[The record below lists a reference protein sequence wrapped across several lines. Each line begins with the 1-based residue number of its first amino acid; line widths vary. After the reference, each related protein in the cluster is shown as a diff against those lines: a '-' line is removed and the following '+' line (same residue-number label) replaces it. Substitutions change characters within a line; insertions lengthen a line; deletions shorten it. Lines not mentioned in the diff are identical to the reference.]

1 MSTTPNFGIVMP
13 EGTDTFA
20 PLTFDNN
27 AYTLIDSVM
36 KANQDRG
43 ITTASCVVSGGIVTL
58 TRAITSCA
66 FFVFT
71 ATADFDPLETVA
83 VDGVTVSVRY
93 ADGTVPEAGAW
104 VINQSVL
111 CYLNGTILN
120 VISTSAKGVSAGTI
134 GALSDLETT
143 DKSSIVAAINEVAED
158 VADLEAQK
166 EVINGTTLESNV
178 PAATFTNVSK
188 LNLSAGTW
196 LLFGSCTFASST
208 ECVLSFAENSIGS
221 LIGRSRAFSATLR
234 EISLSGSRVITLNTA
249 SEIELRVESAVATNV
264 THSLTAVRYM

>member
-43 ITTASCVVSGGIVTL
+43 ITTASCVVSGGIVSL

-71 ATADFDPLETVA
+71 ATGDFDPLETVA
-83 VDGVTVSVRY
+83 VDGVIVAVRY

-120 VISTSAKGVSAGTI
+120 VISTRAKGVSAGTI
-134 GALSDLETT
+134 GSLGDLETT

-158 VADLEAQK
+158 VADLPSH
-166 EVINGTTLESNV
+166 EVLNGNTITTSLN
-178 PAATFTNVSK
+178 AGQYTNVSQIT
-188 LNLSAGTW
+188 LTPGSW
-196 LLFGSCTFASST
+196 LLLGSCQFDAST
-208 ECVLSFAENSIGS
+208 DVFLAFAENGVGSAEGYIRNYSNTSKVHQLSSVRQIGV
-221 LIGRSRAFSATLR
+221 SANMN
-234 EISLSGSRVITLNTA
+234 VQ
-249 SEIELRVESAVATNV
+249 LRVESAVSTNV
-264 THSLTAVRYM
+264 TFKFKAVRII